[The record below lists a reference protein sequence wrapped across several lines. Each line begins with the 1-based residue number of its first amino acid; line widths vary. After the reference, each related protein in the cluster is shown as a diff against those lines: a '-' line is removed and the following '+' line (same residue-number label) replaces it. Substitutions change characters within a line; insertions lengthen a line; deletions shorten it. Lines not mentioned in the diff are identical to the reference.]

1 MNLVDLSELT
11 STAISFSISLIFL
24 VVILLIVYYQRMK
37 MERFIIISTLR
48 GFFQLLMLASI
59 LAYVF
64 SIENGFLIYTI
75 LTIMAWF
82 SAQTAAKRLQIIP
95 DLQKTLLVIQ
105 IFTIYLVMT
114 LLILLNILPYSAAY
128 IIPIGGM
135 VAGNSMNISYLTL
148 DRLTAEL
155 KNRGN
160 EVESALALGASPAYV
175 LKKLDFTAQAMR
187 NSITPVTNNL
197 RTLGIVAIP
206 GLMSGMIIGGI
217 NPIIAAFYQV
227 LIFFLIIF
235 AGLISGGLSA
245 YFSLPKIFDMQHY
258 SLKI

>member
-1 MNLVDLSELT
+1 MDLVDVSELT
-11 STAISFSISLIFL
+11 ATAASFSISLIFL

-37 MERFIIISTLR
+37 MERFIITSALR
-48 GFFQLLMLASI
+48 GFFQLLILASV

-64 SIENGFLIYTI
+64 SIENGLLIYTI
-75 LTIMAWF
+75 LAIMAWF
-82 SAQTAAKRLQIIP
+82 SAQTASKRLPQIP
-95 DLQKTLLVIQ
+95 NLLRTLLVIQ
-105 IFTIYLVMT
+105 IFTIYLTMT
-114 LLILLNILPYSAAY
+114 LLIILQILPYSAAY

-148 DRLTAEL
+148 DRLTSEL
-155 KNRGN
+155 QNRRN
-160 EVESALALGASPAYV
+160 EVESALALGASPTYV
-175 LKKLDFTAQAMR
+175 LKHLDFISQAMR

-245 YFSLPKIFDMQHY
+245 YFSLPKIFDMKNY
-258 SLKI
+258 RLKL